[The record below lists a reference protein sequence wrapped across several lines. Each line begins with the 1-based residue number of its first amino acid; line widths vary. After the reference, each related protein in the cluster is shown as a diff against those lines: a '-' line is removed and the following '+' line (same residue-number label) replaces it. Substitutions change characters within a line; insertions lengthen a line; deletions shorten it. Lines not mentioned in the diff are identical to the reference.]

1 MKHINAQNIAALA
14 WIAALCT
21 LAILSL
27 YLSPSLAA
35 TLSRGADLGTALSV
49 ERSMIYPL
57 CAIKMQAAAV
67 RRARRACRWP
77 DLFPCLDF
85 SMS

>member
-27 YLSPSLAA
+27 YLSPSLAG
-35 TLSRGADLGTALSV
+35 TLSRGADLGATLSV
-49 ERSMIYPL
+49 VRSMIYPL
-57 CAIKMQAAAV
+57 CAIKIRLPPFGA
-67 RRARRACRWP
+67 RAGVSMDR
-77 DLFPCLDF
+77 LI